1 MAKKSEQVTCRT
13 YKLDKV
19 FPDRGSAITFFT
31 ECAFNSEGSERDR
44 YMNVLVELYEGKTYC
59 TDGEG

>member
-13 YKLDKV
+13 YRQDKV

-31 ECAFNSEGSERDR
+31 ECAFCSEGSERDR

>member
-19 FPDRGSAITFFT
+19 FPDRGSAIAFFT
-31 ECAFNSEGSERDR
+31 ECAFGSEGSERDR
-44 YMNVLVELYEGKTYC
+44 YMNVLVELYEGKPYC

>member
-13 YKLDKV
+13 YCQDEV
-19 FPDRGSAITFFT
+19 FPDRGSAIAFFT
-31 ECAFNSEGSERDR
+31 ECAFGSEGSERDR
-44 YMNVLVELYEGKTYC
+44 YMNVLVELCEGKTYC